1 MMNAGTG
8 MNLILTPLAADML
21 YEANIIEEQNPD
33 LFGDAGTYALV
44 YSFLCA
50 AFGLA
55 TSVGPAW
62 SGFMFEDIDWAAA
75 MVSLVVFCLLGGVSV
90 FFFTGGAEAG
100 KRVKLDEQV

>member
-1 MMNAGTG
+1 MVNIGTG

-21 YEANIIEEQNPD
+21 YEANIIEEHNQD
-33 LFGDAGTYALV
+33 VFGDAGTYALV

-62 SGFMFEDIDWAAA
+62 SGFMYEDISWTAA
-75 MVSLVVFCLLGGVSV
+75 MVSLVAFCLLGGVGV
-90 FFFTGGAEAG
+90 FFYTGGAEAG
-100 KRVKLDEQV
+100 KRIRLDENV

>member
-1 MMNAGTG
+1 MMDAGTG

-21 YEANIIEEQNPD
+21 YEANIIEEHNAD
-33 LFGDAGTYALV
+33 VFGDTGTYALV

-62 SGFMFEDIDWAAA
+62 SGFMYEEINWTAS
-75 MVSLVVFCLLGGVSV
+75 MISLVAFCLLGGVGV
-90 FFFTGGAEAG
+90 FFYTGRAEAG
-100 KRVKLDEQV
+100 KRVRFDEHV

>member
-1 MMNAGTG
+1 MINAGTG

-21 YEANIIEEQNPD
+21 YEANIIEEHNPD
-33 LFGDAGTYALV
+33 LFSDAGTYALV

-62 SGFMFEDIDWAAA
+62 SGFIYEEINWAAA
-75 MVSLVVFCLLGGVSV
+75 MVSLVAFCLLGGVGV
-90 FFFTGGAEAG
+90 FFYTGGPEAG
-100 KRVKLDEQV
+100 KHVRLDEHV

>member
-8 MNLILTPLAADML
+8 MNLILTSLAADML
-21 YEANIIEEQNPD
+21 YEANIIEEDNLD

-62 SGFMFEDIDWAAA
+62 
-75 MVSLVVFCLLGGVSV
+75 
-90 FFFTGGAEAG
+90 
-100 KRVKLDEQV
+100 

>member
-1 MMNAGTG
+1 
-8 MNLILTPLAADML
+8 MNLILTSLAADML
-21 YEANIIEEQNPD
+21 YEANIIEEDNLD

-62 SGFMFEDIDWAAA
+62 
-75 MVSLVVFCLLGGVSV
+75 
-90 FFFTGGAEAG
+90 
-100 KRVKLDEQV
+100 

>member
-1 MMNAGTG
+1 MMSVGTG

-21 YEANIIEEQNPD
+21 YEANIIEEHNAD
-33 LFGDAGTYALV
+33 VFGDAGTYALV

-62 SGFMFEDIDWAAA
+62 SGFMYEEINWAVA
-75 MVSLVVFCLLGGVSV
+75 MVSLVVFCLLGGVGV
-90 FFFTGGAEAG
+90 FLYTGGPEAG
-100 KRVKLDEQV
+100 KRVRLDEHV